1 MNEYQA
7 NSVVFKV
14 LSDPIRL
21 HILDML
27 SCGELCACDILKNL
41 SISQSTLSY
50 HMKTLIESKLITS
63 RKSATWI
70 FYSINLENVHK
81 LQQYITH
88 LTSPKADCT
97 CNTETSECSCSA

>member
-41 SISQSTLSY
+41 SISQSTLSH
-50 HMKTLIESKLITS
+50 HMKSLIESKLVTS
-63 RKSATWI
+63 RRNATWI
-70 FYSINLENVHK
+70 FYSINQENVQK
-81 LQQYITH
+81 LQQYMTY
-88 LTSPKADCT
+88 LTNPKAECT
-97 CNTETSECSCSA
+97 CNTEAGECSCSA